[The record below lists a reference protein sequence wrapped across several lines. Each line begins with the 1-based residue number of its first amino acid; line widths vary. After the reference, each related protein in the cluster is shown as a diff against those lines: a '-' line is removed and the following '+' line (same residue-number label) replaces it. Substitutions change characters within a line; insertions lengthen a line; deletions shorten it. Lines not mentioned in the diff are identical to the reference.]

1 MGLWKLCF
9 GMRFIICRNP
19 FSQPIYLLANY
30 MEQSLSYSIKQYLRH
45 VVGNVC
51 LSSLSHGK
59 RCKYTIYYV
68 ISVAVA
74 RVFSKSA
81 NSLFWGSDNCFFKHS
96 IQEKYYKKCSLQ
108 VSSFTYI
115 PLFSLELNS
124 SSHKI
129 WVDDHTS
136 LPAQILHFWFAI
148 HSVFLES
155 LF

>member
-1 MGLWKLCF
+1 
-9 GMRFIICRNP
+9 MRFITCRNP
-19 FSQPIYLLANY
+19 FSRPIYLLANY

-45 VVGNVC
+45 VVDNVC

-96 IQEKYYKKCSLQ
+96 IQEKYYKKMLSTSKLFYLYSL
-108 VSSFTYI
+108 
-115 PLFSLELNS
+115 
-124 SSHKI
+124 
-129 WVDDHTS
+129 
-136 LPAQILHFWFAI
+136 
-148 HSVFLES
+148 VFLGIEFKFPQNLS
-155 LF
+155 RWPHQLACTNITFLICHSFCVSGIAFLDLGI